1 MLSRRQLRILIRE
14 KRNLVNTE
22 QNSVYSALLEKR
34 LTSLDSIIKAKH
46 IAIYLANDGE
56 LDPMPFINWCLKQ
69 NKKVYLPVIHPFAK
83 GNLLFLRFDNT
94 TPMTK
99 NRYGINEPKLDVTK
113 VCPVEK
119 LDIICT
125 PLVAFDKNGERL
137 GMGGGFYDRTL
148 ANFQDNNDISLIGLA
163 HDCQEV
169 EQIPVESWDIPLP
182 TIITPTRSLSF
193 K

>member
-1 MLSRRQLRILIRE
+1 MQSRRQIRAIVRE
-14 KRNLVNTE
+14 KRNAL
-22 QNSVYSALLEKR
+22 NSNQAIEFSALLEKR
-34 LTSLDSIIKAKH
+34 LTSLETVTQAKH

-56 LDPMPFINWCLKQ
+56 LDPIPFINWCLKQ
-69 NKKVYLPVIHPFAK
+69 NKKVYLPVIHPFSK
-83 GNLLFLRFDNT
+83 GNLLFLHFDNT

-99 NRYGINEPKLDVTK
+99 NRYGISEPKLDVTK
-113 VCPVEK
+113 VCPVEQ
-119 LDIICT
+119 LDIIFT

-148 ANFQDNNDISLIGLA
+148 ATCQDNKGISIIGLA

-169 EQIPVESWDIPLP
+169 ENLPVECWDIPLP
-182 TIITPTRSLSF
+182 AIVTPTRSLLF